1 VSGLDL
7 SVYLVTDPA
16 LCGERGVPAV
26 VAAAVAGGATAVQI
40 RDKHASA
47 AELLATVTAAADAID
62 AHAAAHPGAARPLLL
77 VDDRVDVVLAALARD
92 ARVDGVHVGQSD
104 VPADLVRRML
114 DAASPDRH
122 LVVGLTANTPEHV
135 EAVRALPVG
144 TVDYLGVGVIRPT
157 STKPDHPAPLGHDG
171 FGIIAGLSPVPCV
184 AIGGV
189 DVDDVEAIAAAGGAG
204 TAVVS
209 AICAAEDPE
218 AAARELAAAWGR
230 VREGDAGTPS
240 QPVDEGGAS
249 VADAGEATTADAG
262 TRPAAH
268 DPAPAAGP
276 EASIPA
282 AGGSAADPTRVPRVL
297 SIAGTDPTG
306 GAGIQADLKS
316 IAANGGY
323 GMAVV
328 TALVAQNT
336 RGVREIHVPPVAFL
350 RAQLDAVSDDVVID
364 AVKIGMLGSAAVVDE
379 VADWLRA
386 VRPPVVVLDPVM
398 VAQSGDALLDADA
411 TAALRRLLPLADVVT
426 PNLPELAALL
436 DAPEADGWDQALAQG
451 RDLASRH
458 GVRVVVKGGHLRADD
473 CPDALVTPGAL
484 VAPDA
489 LVTPD
494 ALATPD
500 APSGTDAEDGTDAE
514 PVVVI
519 VAGPRIATTSTHGTG
534 CSLSSALAT
543 LHPRRGDWLA
553 ALTEAKSWLTGSLVH
568 ADDLEVGSG
577 AGPLDHLRAL
587 WDAAG
592 THAGSVSEEMWVGS
606 ADLRREIDELA
617 FVRRLGDGT
626 LPEVWFSHY
635 LAQDAIYLRAYSR
648 VLARASQLAPTPDA
662 QVVWARA
669 AAEAIAAE
677 STLHAEWLSRH
688 PAPMVAGP
696 VTRAY
701 VDHLLAHAA
710 ASDYAV
716 LVAALLPCY
725 TIYADV
731 GTRLRAAG
739 EAATATGDAH
749 PYGAWLATYADPA
762 FAAAARRACEL
773 VDEAAVLAGPARR
786 AAMLA
791 ASRLSAAYERDF
803 FRAPEAL
810 G

>member
-1 VSGLDL
+1 MNGLDL

-40 RDKHASA
+40 RDKRASA
-47 AELLATVTAAADAID
+47 AELLATVTAAAAAVD
-62 AHAAAHPGAARPLLL
+62 AHASAHPGAPRPLLL
-77 VDDRVDVVLAALARD
+77 VDDRVDVVLAAVARGV
-92 ARVDGVHVGQSD
+92 RVDGVHVGQSD
-104 VPADLVRRML
+104 VPADLARRML
-114 DAASPDRH
+114 DAASPDRR
-122 LVVGLTANTPEHV
+122 LVVGLTANAPEHV
-135 EAVRALPVG
+135 RAVRALPAG

-157 STKPDHPAPLGHDG
+157 TTKPDHPAPLGHDG

-189 DVDDVEAIAAAGGAG
+189 DVGDVEAIAAAGGAG

-218 AAARELAAAWGR
+218 AAARELAEAWARARSEADPATAPDAA
-230 VREGDAGTPS
+230 
-240 QPVDEGGAS
+240 GA
-249 VADAGEATTADAG
+249 DPNGATTPEPV
-262 TRPAAH
+262 TPPA
-268 DPAPAAGP
+268 
-276 EASIPA
+276 
-282 AGGSAADPTRVPRVL
+282 AADPARVPRVL

-306 GAGIQADLKS
+306 GAGIPADLKS

-336 RGVREIHVPPVAFL
+336 TGVREIHVPPVAFL

-386 VRPPVVVLDPVM
+386 TRPPVVVLDPVM

-411 TAALRRLLPLADVVT
+411 TDALRRLLPLADVVT

-436 DAPEADGWDQALAQG
+436 GEREADGWEAALAQG
-451 RDLASRH
+451 RTLAARH
-458 GVRVVVKGGHLRADD
+458 GVRVIVKGGHLRVDD
-473 CPDALVTPGAL
+473 CPDALVVPGAG
-484 VAPDA
+484 DA
-489 LVTPD
+489 DPRVH
-494 ALATPD
+494 
-500 APSGTDAEDGTDAE
+500 
-514 PVVVI
+514 VVD
-519 VAGPRIATTSTHGTG
+519 GPRIATTSTHGTG

-543 LHPRRGDWLA
+543 LRPRRGDWLA
-553 ALTEAKSWLTGSLVH
+553 ALAEAKTWLTGSLAH
-568 ADDLEVGSG
+568 AEDLEVGAG

-592 THAGSVSEEMWVGS
+592 THAGPISAEMWAGS
-606 ADLRREIDELA
+606 ADLRAEIDDLP

-626 LPEVWFSHY
+626 LPEAWFSHY

-662 QVVWARA
+662 QVEWARSA
-669 AAEAIAAE
+669 ADAIAAE
-677 STLHAEWLSRH
+677 SALHEEWLSRH
-688 PAPMVAGP
+688 PAEMVAGP

-710 ASDYAV
+710 GSDYAV
-716 LVAALLPCY
+716 LVAALLPCF

-739 EAATATGDAH
+739 SAAAAAGDAH
-749 PYGAWLATYADPA
+749 PYAAWLATYADPE
-762 FAAAARRACEL
+762 FAAATRRACEL
-773 VDEAAVLAGPARR
+773 VDEAAVIAGPLRR
-786 AAMLA
+786 PAMLE
-791 ASRLSAAYERDF
+791 ASLLSSAYERDF

>member
-1 VSGLDL
+1 VSGIDL

-16 LCGERGVPAV
+16 LCGERGVPAA

-62 AHAAAHPGAARPLLL
+62 AHAAAHPSAPRPLLL
-77 VDDRVDVVLAALARD
+77 VDDRVDVVLAALARGV
-92 ARVDGVHVGQSD
+92 RVDGVHVGQSD
-104 VPADLVRRML
+104 VPADLVRGML
-114 DAASPDRH
+114 DAASPDRR
-122 LVVGLTANTPEHV
+122 LVVGLTANTPAHV
-135 EAVRALPVG
+135 EAVRALPAG

-189 DVDDVEAIAAAGGAG
+189 DVRDVEAVAAAGGAG

-209 AICAAEDPE
+209 AICAAEDPQ
-218 AAARELAAAWGR
+218 ATTRELVTAWAR
-230 VREGDAGTPS
+230 VRSGEHAQDATGS
-240 QPVDEGGAS
+240 EAPVEDP
-249 VADAGEATTADAG
+249 ADAPTPQTAATT
-262 TRPAAH
+262 PA
-268 DPAPAAGP
+268 
-276 EASIPA
+276 
-282 AGGSAADPTRVPRVL
+282 AADPTRVPRVL

-336 RGVREIHVPPVAFL
+336 RGVRGIHVPPVAFV

-364 AVKIGMLGSAAVVDE
+364 AVKIGMLGSAVVVDE

-398 VAQSGDALLDADA
+398 IAQSGDALLDDDA
-411 TAALRRLLPLADVVT
+411 TDALRRLLPLADVVT

-436 DAPEADGWDQALAQG
+436 GEPEADGWDRALAQG
-451 RDLASRH
+451 RALAARH
-458 GVRVVVKGGHLRADD
+458 GVRVIVKGGHLREED
-473 CPDALVTPGAL
+473 CPDALVTPGTAG
-484 VAPDA
+484 ADA
-489 LVTPD
+489 AVD
-494 ALATPD
+494 
-500 APSGTDAEDGTDAE
+500 
-514 PVVVI
+514 VVD
-519 VAGPRIATTSTHGTG
+519 GPRIATTSTHGTG

-543 LHPRRGDWLA
+543 LHPRRGEWLP
-553 ALTEAKSWLTGSLVH
+553 ALAEAKAWLTGSLAH
-568 ADDLEVGSG
+568 AEDLDVGRG

-592 THAGSVSEEMWVGS
+592 THAGPISVGMWAGS

-617 FVRRLGDGT
+617 FVRRLGDGS
-626 LPEVWFSHY
+626 LPEAWFSHY

-662 QVVWARA
+662 QVAWARSA
-669 AAEAIAAE
+669 ADAIAAE
-677 STLHAEWLSRH
+677 SALHEEWLARH
-688 PAPMVAGP
+688 PAPAVAGP

-710 ASDYAV
+710 GSDYAV
-716 LVAALLPCY
+716 LVAALLPCF

-731 GTRLRAAG
+731 GARLRAAG
-739 EAATATGDAH
+739 SAAEAAGSAH
-749 PYGAWLATYADPA
+749 PYAAWLATYADPA
-762 FAAAARRACEL
+762 FAAATRRAVEL
-773 VDEAAVLAGPARR
+773 VDEAAVLAGPSRH
-786 AAMLA
+786 AAMLE
-791 ASRLSAAYERDF
+791 ASRVSAAYERDF

>member
-1 VSGLDL
+1 MSGLDL

-16 LCGERGVPAV
+16 LCGARGVPAV

-47 AELLATVTAAADAID
+47 AELLATVVAAADAID
-62 AHAAAHPGAARPLLL
+62 AHAAAHPSAPRPALL
-77 VDDRVDVVLAALARD
+77 VDDRVDVVLAALARG

-122 LVVGLTANTPEHV
+122 LVLGLTANAPAHV
-135 EAVRALPVG
+135 EAVRALPAG

-157 STKPDHPAPLGHDG
+157 TTKPDHPAPLGRDG

-189 DVDDVEAIAAAGGAG
+189 DVGDVASIAAAGGAG

-218 AAARELAAAWGR
+218 AAARELVEAWGR
-230 VREGDAGTPS
+230 ARARAGSTDGEPA
-240 QPVDEGGAS
+240 GAEP
-249 VADAGEATTADAG
+249 ADADAEVDAEPAA
-262 TRPAAH
+262 RPAT
-268 DPAPAAGP
+268 
-276 EASIPA
+276 
-282 AGGSAADPTRVPRVL
+282 ADPTRVPRVL

-336 RGVREIHVPPVAFL
+336 MGVREIHVPPVAFL

-411 TAALRRLLPLADVVT
+411 TEALRRLLPLADVVT

-436 DAPEADGWDQALAQG
+436 GAPEADGWDAALAQG
-451 RDLASRH
+451 RDLARRH

-473 CPDALVTPGAL
+473 CPDALVTPGATGADPA
-484 VAPDA
+484 VH
-489 LVTPD
+489 
-494 ALATPD
+494 
-500 APSGTDAEDGTDAE
+500 
-514 PVVVI
+514 VVD
-519 VAGPRIATTSTHGTG
+519 GPRIATTSTHGTG

-543 LHPRRGDWLA
+543 LHPRRGDWSAVLA
-553 ALTEAKSWLTGSLVH
+553 EAKSWLTGSLAH
-568 ADDLEVGSG
+568 ADDLDVGSG
-577 AGPLDHLRAL
+577 TGPLDHLRAL

-592 THAGSVSEEMWVGS
+592 THAGSIAAEMWAGS
-606 ADLRREIDELA
+606 AGLRREIDGLA

-626 LPEVWFSHY
+626 LPEAWFSHY

-662 QVVWARA
+662 QVAWARA
-669 AAEAIAAE
+669 AADAIAAE
-677 STLHAEWLSRH
+677 SALHAEWLSRH
-688 PAPMVAGP
+688 PAPMVAAP

-710 ASDYAV
+710 TSDYAV
-716 LVAALLPCY
+716 LVASLLPCY

-731 GTRLRAAG
+731 GTRLRAVG
-739 EAATATGDAH
+739 EAATAAGDAH

-762 FAAAARRACEL
+762 FAEATRRAGEL
-773 VDEAAVLAGPARR
+773 VDEAAVLAGPRR
-786 AAMLA
+786 RQAMLE
-791 ASRLSAAYERDF
+791 ASLVSSAYERDF